1 MRKLTA
7 SVNLPEES
15 NVPSSM
21 ESTEYQ
27 KRIQRSFG
35 LLAFI
40 VNRHLI
46 DHMRRLALK
55 LDMDFEATY
64 LYGTLAHLNVLQV
77 VSPTADPRAVLTE
90 QGFAKAEPVPV
101 RLADVVQVSGLPRE
115 TVRRK
120 LEALQSRGKVT
131 RTPEGLW
138 CYDQQG
144 IDEDI
149 VQFTLET
156 IERFL
161 KTADEMRAVIDKAK

>member
-1 MRKLTA
+1 MRKLTPPIDQ
-7 SVNLPEES
+7 LEES
-15 NVPSSM
+15 MVPSGQ
-21 ESTEYQ
+21 ESTEQQ

-46 DHMRRLALK
+46 DHMRRIALK
-55 LDMDFEATY
+55 LDMDFEAAY
-64 LYGTLAHLNVLQV
+64 LYGTLAHLNVLKI
-77 VSPTADPRAVLTE
+77 VSPTADPRMVLTG
-90 QGFAKAEPVPV
+90 QGFSKAKPEPV

-120 LEALQSRGKVT
+120 LDALQALGKVM

-138 CYDQQG
+138 CYNRQG
-144 IDEDI
+144 VDDDI
-149 VQFTLET
+149 VQFTIET

-161 KTADEMRAVIDKAK
+161 RTADEMRAVLDKVK

>member
-1 MRKLTA
+1 MRKLA
-7 SVNLPEES
+7 APVDLLEES
-15 NVPSSM
+15 NMPSSQ
-21 ESTEYQ
+21 EFTEQQ

-46 DHMRRLALK
+46 DHMRRIALK
-55 LDMDFEATY
+55 LDMDFEVAY
-64 LYGTLAHLNVLQV
+64 LYGTLAHLNVLKI
-77 VSPTADPRAVLTE
+77 VSPNADPRMVLTE
-90 QGFAKAEPVPV
+90 QGLSRAEPEPV

-120 LEALQSRGKVT
+120 LEALQSLGKVM

-138 CYDQQG
+138 CYDRRG
-144 IDEDI
+144 VDEDI
-149 VQFTLET
+149 VQFTIET

-161 KTADEMRAVIDKAK
+161 RTADEMRAVLDKVK